1 MPLNRLA
8 PGSQAII
15 LNYLK
20 LWIYQGDAR
29 LMSAEAHKDP
39 AKSWLTFFFVCFA
52 SSVLAIGVWACF
64 NYKVDAPEA
73 AVSAGHH

>member
-1 MPLNRLA
+1 
-8 PGSQAII
+8 
-15 LNYLK
+15 
-20 LWIYQGDAR
+20 
-29 LMSAEAHKDP
+29 MSAEAHKDP